1 MNYLEKFNTRRHN
14 KNVYDTL
21 FMDIQWTAVIISL
34 NKQFSPPLFNPVS
47 QCLALSNVFAYGFI
61 HSNLHVL
68 IQTLYFSCEWGR
80 FKRLA
85 SLHLNLFYYIV
96 MRCCISLTK
105 HASLSP
111 DLQSFFT
118 FPYINFQGNHRNQM
132 GYGGMGMDQLLN
144 SNELSFGSLVFL
156 TCFNLILDSPDSFR
170 HQFFFLQNAIFNR
183 PYWPCGIYHL
193 TILQYRQDL
202 KKNLSAVT
210 EKKTR

>member
-1 MNYLEKFNTRRHN
+1 
-14 KNVYDTL
+14 
-21 FMDIQWTAVIISL
+21 MDIQWTAVIISW
-34 NKQFSPPLFNPVS
+34 NKQFFPPLFNPVS

-68 IQTLYFSCEWGR
+68 IQTLYYSCEWGR
-80 FKRLA
+80 FKRLT
-85 SLHLNLFYYIV
+85 SLHLHLFYYIV
-96 MRCCISLTK
+96 MRCYISLTK

-111 DLQSFFT
+111 DLQSYFT
-118 FPYINFQGNHRNQM
+118 FPLTLNFKGIIEIKWAMVATIHM
-132 GYGGMGMDQLLN
+132 PAKGMDQLLN

-183 PYWPCGIYHL
+183 PYWPCSIYHL

-202 KKNLSAVT
+202 KKKPFSCHRKEN
-210 EKKTR
+210 